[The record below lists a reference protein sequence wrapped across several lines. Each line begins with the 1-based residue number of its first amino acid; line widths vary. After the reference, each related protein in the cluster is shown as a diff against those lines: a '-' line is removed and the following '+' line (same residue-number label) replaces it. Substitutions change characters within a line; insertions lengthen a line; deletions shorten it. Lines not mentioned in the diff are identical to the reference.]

1 MNRRWRRWQT
11 GIRGRLLVGFLMLFI
26 LALGASGLTTA
37 VLVDDYLADR
47 SVAKLRNDEQRITAL
62 VRSGPQTINAD
73 QFETMLGPPLGIM
86 GLDSGGDI
94 LFAIGTSAGREY
106 ELAQLAGAAGP
117 GEILV
122 TGDDVVAV
130 LVTTPGMRMH
140 YGDRDT
146 DDVARLI
153 LVNDA
158 NVERAAVVGYVG
170 SMAAIAFV
178 AVLVLMA
185 LAVVVLRIGLRPL
198 SEMAHAADAIAQG
211 SRDERLPVSDRNAE
225 TDILAAAVNRA
236 FDAQARAEDRART
249 FAADASHELRTPLAT
264 VSGWLELYRQGQL
277 SGEDVEQAVARIE
290 DEVGRI
296 RLLVEELGLLARLDT
311 GRPLDNQPL
320 DLRELAESV
329 VEDARVI
336 YTDPDI
342 TLRAPPDGVPVVG
355 DAARLQQV
363 LRNLVGNAVQH
374 NPAGTAVRL
383 VLHHDHDRV
392 RVDVTDDGT
401 GIAAADVPR
410 LFDRFWRAE
419 ASRSRDYGG
428 SGLGLA
434 IVQAIVRAH
443 DGRVTVH
450 SEVGHGTTVSLHL
463 PAASGHAAGRPA
475 RGGSVLDQ
483 AADRD
488 RSDVAGRREGPGQR
502 QSDVDQ
508 G

>member
-1 MNRRWRRWQT
+1 
-11 GIRGRLLVGFLMLFI
+11 MLFL

-37 VLVDDYLADR
+37 FLVDNYVSDR
-47 SVAKLRNDEQRITAL
+47 SVAKLRSDEQRITAL
-62 VRSGPQTINAD
+62 VSSGPQTINAD

-86 GLDSGGDI
+86 GLDASGDI
-94 LFAIGTSAGREY
+94 LFAIGSSAGYEY
-106 ELAQLAGAAGP
+106 ELAELARAATSP
-117 GEILV
+117 GEILE

-130 LVTTPGMRMH
+130 LITTPGMRMN

-146 DDVARLI
+146 DDVAQLI

-158 NVERAAVVGYVG
+158 NIERAAVVGYVG
-170 SMAAIAFV
+170 SMAAIAAV

-198 SEMAHAADAIAQG
+198 AEMAHAADAIAEG
-211 SRDERLPVSDRNAE
+211 SRGERLPVSDRNAE

-264 VSGWLELYRQGQL
+264 VSGWLELYRQGNL
-277 SGEDVEQAVARIE
+277 SGEDIEQAVARIE

-296 RLLVEELGLLARLDT
+296 RLLVDELGLLARLDT
-311 GRPLDNQPL
+311 GRPLDNQLL
-320 DLRELAESV
+320 DLSELAESV

-336 YTDPDI
+336 YPDLDI
-342 TLRAPPDGVPVVG
+342 TLQAPPGGVPVIG
-355 DAARLQQV
+355 DPARMQQV
-363 LRNLVGNAVQH
+363 LRNLAGNAVQH
-374 NPAGTAVRL
+374 NPAGTLVRVRL
-383 VLHHDHDRV
+383 AHDNNEV
-392 RVDVTDDGT
+392 RVDVTDNGT
-401 GIAAADVPR
+401 GIPAADVPR

-443 DGRVTVH
+443 NGRITVH
-450 SEVGHGTTVSLHL
+450 SEVGQGTTVSLHL
-463 PAASGHAAGRPA
+463 PPA
-475 RGGSVLDQ
+475 PDDGAPITG
-483 AADRD
+483 
-488 RSDVAGRREGPGQR
+488 
-502 QSDVDQ
+502 
-508 G
+508 

>member
-1 MNRRWRRWQT
+1 MSPPWYRWQA
-11 GIRGRLLVGFLMLFI
+11 GIRGRLLIGFLMLFVM
-26 LALGASGLTTA
+26 ALGASGLTTA
-37 VLVDDYLADR
+37 FIVDNYLSDR
-47 SVAKLRNDEQRITAL
+47 SVAKLRSDEQRITAL

-86 GLDSGGDI
+86 GLDAGGDI
-94 LFAIGTSAGREY
+94 LFAIGSSAGYEY
-106 ELAQLAGAAGP
+106 ELAELARTATSP
-117 GEILV
+117 GEILE

-130 LVTTPGMRMH
+130 LVTTPGMRMN

-146 DDVARLI
+146 DDVAQLI

-158 NVERAAVVGYVG
+158 NVERDAVVSYIG
-170 SMAAIAFV
+170 SMATIAV
-178 AVLVLMA
+178 IAVLVLMA

-198 SEMAHAADAIAQG
+198 AEMAHAAEAIAEG

-264 VSGWLELYRQGQL
+264 VSGWLELYRQGNL

-311 GRPLDNQPL
+311 GRPLDNQPINL
-320 DLRELAESV
+320 GELAESV

-336 YTDPDI
+336 YTDLDI
-342 TLRAPPDGVPVVG
+342 TLQAPPGGVPVMG
-355 DAARLQQV
+355 DPARMQQV

-374 NPAGTAVRL
+374 NPAGTRVRL
-383 VLHHDHDRV
+383 TLSRDGEEV
-392 RVDVTDDGT
+392 RVDVTDNGT
-401 GIAAADVPR
+401 GIPAADVPR

-443 DGRVTVH
+443 HGRITVH
-450 SEVGHGTTVSLHL
+450 SEVGQGTTVSLHL
-463 PAASGHAAGRPA
+463 PAAPDDSAPVTRYDANA
-475 RGGSVLDQ
+475 S
-483 AADRD
+483 
-488 RSDVAGRREGPGQR
+488 RSH
-502 QSDVDQ
+502 
-508 G
+508 

>member
-1 MNRRWRRWQT
+1 MNYGWHRWRA
-11 GIRGRLLVGFLMLFI
+11 GIRGRLLAGFLMLFL

-37 VLVDDYLADR
+37 FLVDNYVSDR
-47 SVAKLRNDEQRITAL
+47 SVAKLRTDEQRITAL

-86 GLDSGGDI
+86 GLDARGDI
-94 LFAIGTSAGREY
+94 LFAIGSSAGYEY
-106 ELAQLAGAAGP
+106 ELARLARAADP
-117 GEILV
+117 GEILE

-130 LVTTPGMRMH
+130 LITTPGMRMN

-146 DDVARLI
+146 DDVAQLI

-158 NVERAAVVGYVG
+158 NIERTAVVGYVG
-170 SMAAIAFV
+170 SMATIAV
-178 AVLVLMA
+178 IAVLVLMA

-198 SEMAHAADAIAQG
+198 AEMAHAADAIAQG
-211 SRDERLPVSDRNAE
+211 SRDERLPVSDRHAE

-264 VSGWLELYRQGQL
+264 VSGWLELYRQGNL

-296 RLLVEELGLLARLDT
+296 RLLVDELGLLARLDT

-320 DLRELAESV
+320 DLSELAESV

-336 YTDPDI
+336 YTDLDI
-342 TLRAPPDGVPVVG
+342 TLRAPPDRLPVVG

-374 NPAGTAVRL
+374 NPAGTRVRL
-383 VLHHDHDRV
+383 RLYQDDDEV
-392 RVDVTDDGT
+392 RVDVADNGT
-401 GIAAADVPR
+401 GIRAADVPR

-443 DGRVTVH
+443 NGRTTVH
-450 SEVGHGTTVSLHL
+450 SQVGQGTTVSLHL
-463 PAASGHAAGRPA
+463 PTAADDRAPVEPHSGH
-475 RGGSVLDQ
+475 
-483 AADRD
+483 
-488 RSDVAGRREGPGQR
+488 
-502 QSDVDQ
+502 
-508 G
+508 